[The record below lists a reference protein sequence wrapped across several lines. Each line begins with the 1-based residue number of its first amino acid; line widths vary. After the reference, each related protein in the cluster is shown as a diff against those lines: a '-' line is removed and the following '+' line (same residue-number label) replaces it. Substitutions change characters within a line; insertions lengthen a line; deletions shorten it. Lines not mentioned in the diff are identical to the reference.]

1 MILEILISLLAV
13 AGFGF
18 GLWATRLVSAA
29 QKAMQ
34 DTMSGVSA
42 MLDSDLD
49 DDAKEV
55 AARRAGLGLIA
66 GAFRIFVSFAVA
78 LGAAAVPILGADL
91 LGIAASA
98 DVFALMLRL
107 DYIVIVSVVA
117 IVVGE
122 VIRRRRKSGTSDTA
136 SDNQYSSGDQ
146 SVHIFAFSSPSVL
159 KGASWIED
167 RFIGKPDQTASD
179 TPIFITS
186 LARGGTTAFL
196 NAMHNIPD
204 VATHLYRDMP
214 FLTSPTLWNRL
225 AGGEKR
231 AVERH
236 ERAHGDGLEID
247 LDTPEAF
254 EEVIWKMY
262 WPEKYRDGIDLWRS
276 EDDRKPDAERFL
288 GHHMD
293 KLVQAR
299 QRQGRSEARRYCSK
313 NNANIGRIPYL
324 RAAFPE
330 GKIVVVVRRP
340 ETHAAS
346 LFRQHHNFLKRHQ
359 EDAFV
364 QRYMRDIGHF
374 EFGQLHKPILFPGF
388 APDTYDPVSEDYWLN
403 YWIKAFAHVLHHK
416 DDCVFVLQD
425 DLRTN
430 AQDTM
435 QRTCVEVGLDPKSAQ
450 FEGFFHSRPDETNT
464 DVYSPGLLAEAEQIY
479 KELQFVASSAPEH
492 A

>member
-34 DTMSGVSA
+34 DTMAGVSA

-55 AARRAGLGLIA
+55 AARRAGFGLIA

-276 EDDRKPDAERFL
+276 EDARKPDAARF
-288 GHHMD
+288 
-293 KLVQAR
+293 
-299 QRQGRSEARRYCSK
+299 
-313 NNANIGRIPYL
+313 
-324 RAAFPE
+324 
-330 GKIVVVVRRP
+330 
-340 ETHAAS
+340 
-346 LFRQHHNFLKRHQ
+346 
-359 EDAFV
+359 
-364 QRYMRDIGHF
+364 
-374 EFGQLHKPILFPGF
+374 
-388 APDTYDPVSEDYWLN
+388 
-403 YWIKAFAHVLHHK
+403 
-416 DDCVFVLQD
+416 
-425 DLRTN
+425 
-430 AQDTM
+430 
-435 QRTCVEVGLDPKSAQ
+435 
-450 FEGFFHSRPDETNT
+450 
-464 DVYSPGLLAEAEQIY
+464 
-479 KELQFVASSAPEH
+479 
-492 A
+492 